1 MGKFH
6 HETNNRERVMI
17 GVEGPN
23 NAKLF
28 YHFSLEK
35 KVRKNHPL
43 RRLKETLNLDFMYG
57 LLKDK
62 YGYNGNVSVPPPVI
76 MKMMILL
83 FLYNVR
89 SEREMME
96 TIPERLDWLWFLGYD
111 IDEDVPNHSVLSKA
125 RKRWGED
132 IFKELFGRVVK
143 QAVGSGLV
151 DGEKIFVDASL
162 VEADASKNSVKKLV
176 DIKLDEK
183 YRELVKRLD
192 ERGEDGI
199 GEYGKI
205 NRQHISSTDPD
216 ATITHQ
222 NGTRNLSYKV
232 HRSVDDRKE
241 IITSCSVTTGAVNE
255 AHVLEKTIAEHE
267 DTVGKNARTVVADSK
282 YGTNENYC
290 VLKEKNIT
298 THIKDLGAT
307 RAIHADVFGK
317 DKFEYVAERD
327 VYICQAGKELQR
339 RSWNRNR
346 GWMKYR
352 IEKEQCA
359 SCEFKSQCTND
370 KNGRSVSRLPGDDLI
385 VAGRQDANSEEGI
398 KDLKRRQ
405 HLMERS
411 YAYGKR
417 FGYKRARW
425 RSLWRVSIQQLL
437 VATVQN
443 LLKMTKHESP
453 VGHLCSNFFNW
464 CCRYLN
470 VFNFYLTQGS

>member
-1 MGKFH
+1 MGQFH
-6 HETNNRERVMI
+6 HEASNREQVMI
-17 GVEGPN
+17 GVESPN

-28 YHFSLEK
+28 YHFNLEK

-43 RRLKETLNLDFMYG
+43 RKLKEILNLDFMYG

-62 YGYNGNVSVPPPVI
+62 YGYNGNVSVPPPLI

-111 IDEDVPNHSVLSKA
+111 IDEEVPNHSVLSKA

-132 IFKELFGRVVK
+132 VFKELFGRVVR
-143 QAVGSGLV
+143 QAVEAGLV

-162 VEADASKNSVKKLV
+162 VEADASKNSVKKLD
-176 DIKLDEK
+176 DIKLDEQ
-183 YRELVKRLD
+183 YQELVKRLD
-192 ERGEDGI
+192 ERAEDGVE
-199 GEYGKI
+199 GSGKI
-205 NRQHISSTDPD
+205 NREHISSTDPD
-216 ATITHQ
+216 ATITSQ
-222 NGTRNLSYKV
+222 SGVRNLSYKV

-241 IITSCSVTTGAVNE
+241 IITSCSVTTGSVNE
-255 AHVLEKTIAEHE
+255 AHILEQTIAEHE
-267 DTVGKNARTVVADSK
+267 DVVEANVKTVVADSK
-282 YGTNENYC
+282 YGTNENYSA
-290 VLKEKNIT
+290 LKGKGIK

-317 DKFEYVAERD
+317 DKFAYVAERD
-327 VYICQAGKELQR
+327 VYICPAGKELQR

-346 GWMKYR
+346 QWTKYR
-352 IEKEQCA
+352 IDKEYCA
-359 SCEFKSQCTND
+359 ACELRSQCTND
-370 KNGRSVSRLPGDDLI
+370 KNGRSINRLPGDDLI
-385 VAGRQDANSEEGI
+385 AAGRQDAASEDGI

-425 RSLWRVSIQQLL
+425 RALWRVSIQQLL

-443 LLKMTKHESP
+443 LMKIAKH
-453 VGHLCSNFFNW
+453 GDQFAQLCSNLFCMN
-464 CCRYLN
+464 RSNEYVLN
-470 VFNFYLTQGS
+470 FWLA

>member
-1 MGKFH
+1 
-6 HETNNRERVMI
+6 MI
-17 GVEGPN
+17 GVESPN
-23 NAKLF
+23 SGKLF
-28 YHFSLEK
+28 YNFNLEK

-43 RRLKETLNLDFMYG
+43 RKLKEILNLDFMYD
-57 LLKDK
+57 LLKNK

-111 IDEDVPNHSVLSKA
+111 IDAEVPNHSVLSKA

-132 IFKELFGRVVK
+132 IFKELFNRVVR
-143 QAVGSGLV
+143 QAVEAGLV

-162 VEADASKNSVKKLV
+162 VEADASKNSVKKLD
-176 DIKLDEK
+176 DIKLAEQ
-183 YRELVKRLD
+183 YQELVKRLD
-192 ERGEDGI
+192 ERAEDGAE
-199 GEYGKI
+199 GCGKI
-205 NRQHISSTDPD
+205 NQEHISSTDPD
-216 ATITHQ
+216 ATITSQ
-222 NGTRNLSYKV
+222 NGVRNLSYKV

-241 IITSCSVTTGAVNE
+241 IITSCSVTTGSVNE
-255 AHVLEKTIAEHE
+255 AHVLEKTIADHE
-267 DTVGKNARTVVADSK
+267 DAVEKSVKTVVADSK
-282 YGTNENYC
+282 YGTNENYSA
-290 VLKEKNIT
+290 LKEKGIK

-307 RAIHADVFGK
+307 RALHTDVFGK

-327 VYICQAGKELQR
+327 VYICPAGKELQR
-339 RSWNRNR
+339 RSWNRKR
-346 GWMKYR
+346 QWTKYR
-352 IEKEQCA
+352 IDKDHCA
-359 SCEFKSQCTND
+359 SCELKSQCTND
-370 KNGRSVSRLPGDDLI
+370 KNGRSINRLPGDDLI
-385 VAGRQDANSEEGI
+385 KAGRQDAASKEGI

-425 RSLWRVSIQQLL
+425 RSLWRISIQQLL

-443 LLKMTKHESP
+443 LKKMSQHGKLESKTNGM
-453 VGHLCSNFFNW
+453 VILNGNRLRLLCQNFIY
-464 CCRYLN
+464 RYRVILSTLN
-470 VFNFYLTQGS
+470 LQLRPEY